1 MRRVC
6 HVLDRISSRYYT
18 WRKARTSGVV
28 GTDASAWE
36 TATLRRHGRRTLQPT
51 SFAPH
56 TTNPTHGQRGAPNL
70 LRDQP
75 KLTAPNQQ
83 WASAITLTTKLLKC
97 G

>member
-1 MRRVC
+1 MRRVY
-6 HVLDRISSRYYT
+6 HVLDRVPNRYYA
-18 WRKARTSGVV
+18 WRKTRTSGVV
-28 GTDASAWE
+28 GTNAPAWE
-36 TATLRRHGRRTLQPT
+36 TAALRRHGRRALQPT

-83 WASAITLTTKLLKC
+83 WASAITLMTKLIKY